1 MGVLQRFEN
10 RLEDVVGGAF
20 ARVFKGRVEPVE
32 IAKALQRE
40 ADSHRVILGEGR
52 VMVPNRYVVVLGQAD
67 YERLS
72 PWDAQLTSTLAEMLQ
87 EVIDDER
94 WMAYG
99 DIEVRFVLDQS
110 LRTGVFRI
118 GSDIEQNVPPRRR
131 PHDSLSMPRVDY
143 GPSAPRSV
151 PPVPQR
157 NVPAP
162 AYAGPTT
169 HQAHPGQ
176 RQQPQQPRR
185 PSPPPRRNRPVLLVD
200 ETGQRFPLQQGT
212 ALLGRGTDAVVQLA
226 DSGVSRRHAVIR
238 YDGTTSMIEDLGSTN
253 GTIVNGQRVQRWQLL
268 HGDVIRLGHSVV
280 VYHEEP
286 PS

>member
-67 YERLS
+67 HDRLA
-72 PWDAQLTSTLAEMLQ
+72 PWDAQLTTTLAEMLQ

-99 DIEVRFVLDQS
+99 DIEVRFVLDQG

-131 PHDSLSMPRVDY
+131 PHDSLSIPRIRD
-143 GPSAPRSV
+143 GAP
-151 PPVPQR
+151 PPGARAAAAPQR
-157 NVPAP
+157 STGDPVQVTSRTPPPPRA
-162 AYAGPTT
+162 
-169 HQAHPGQ
+169 
-176 RQQPQQPRR
+176 PQQHYLA
-185 PSPPPRRNRPVLLVD
+185 PPPRRNRPVLLVD
-200 ETGQRFPLQQGT
+200 ETGQRYALQQGT
-212 ALLGRGTDAVVQLA
+212 VLLGRGTDAVIQLG

-238 YDGTTSMIEDLGSTN
+238 YDGSTAMIEDLGSTN
-253 GTIVNGQRVQRWQLL
+253 GTIVNGQRVHRWQLL